1 MKEYVFGFK
10 LAAALESNFKTAFS
24 SASNQILQLNK
35 KMQEHRSIAKA
46 CASAVKQGSLDIKSY
61 NNALSK
67 LNQSYTKVSD
77 NAQRYAKIQGKINQ
91 RRTSMGQNEAS
102 AISLA
107 GVAYGFA
114 APLKQAIKFESAM
127 SDVRK
132 VVDFDTPEQFKD
144 MNKDIL
150 NLSKNIPMTAQGLAA
165 IVAAGGQAGIAR
177 QDLLAFAESAAK
189 MGTAFDIT
197 ADEAGDMMAKWRTA
211 FKMNQED
218 VVKLA
223 DKINYLS
230 NKTAASAPLISDVV
244 TRIGPL
250 GEVGGVASGEIAALG
265 ASLVGSGIQSE
276 IAATGIK
283 NLILTMVAGESASK
297 SQNEA
302 FETLGFNA
310 AEMAVRMQKDAK
322 GAILDVLKALKGLDK
337 AKQGAVL
344 QNLFGKESIGAIAPL
359 LSNLEG
365 LEKNLSMVADAAQYA
380 GSMQVEFDTKAA
392 TTANQLALMK
402 NEFVAVETDIGNG
415 MIPAFKSM
423 LEIIS
428 PLAAALGNFASKNS
442 ELVGAAFVASGS
454 VAALGAGFNA
464 LAWVGNGLALA
475 YNGVNGAMIAAHTW
489 MIKNEIATKLATM
502 ATKAWTITKSIGS
515 AILKADTIQF
525 MLSAARMGASAV
537 ATWASTAAQW
547 AFNSALLACP
557 IGWIIAG
564 VAALTAAGYLL
575 YTNWDTI
582 KQFFVSLWDSPTAR
596 TLMFI
601 TGPVGWMIAAG
612 TALIVNWDTVKQ
624 WFITLWDNPALAL
637 QQFVDGIKAK
647 FTDAFTWVQEKWQ
660 AISDFISKPIFGKV
674 NITAQ
679 VSGGNDVAHNALG
692 GIYGKGAF
700 LTTFAEDSGESAIPH
715 TPNGR
720 NIGLLAETN
729 RIMGNPLGGGANITA
744 TFAPNITIQ
753 GGGDEGKIREVL
765 ELEMAK
771 FKKML
776 QDLQNQQRRVSYA

>member
-35 KMQEHRSIAKA
+35 KMQEHRNIAKA
-46 CASAVKQGSLDIKSY
+46 CASAVKQGSLDINSY

-77 NAQRYAKIQGKINQ
+77 NAQRYANIQGKINQ

-177 QDLLAFAESAAK
+177 QDLLAFAEAAAK

-211 FKMNQED
+211 FKMNQKD
-218 VVKLA
+218 VVELA

-276 IAATGIK
+276 VAATGIK

-344 QNLFGKESIGAIAPL
+344 QNLFGKESISAIAPL

-365 LEKNLSMVADAAQYA
+365 LEKNLSMVADASQYA
-380 GSMQVEFDTKAA
+380 GSMQ
-392 TTANQLALMK
+392 
-402 NEFVAVETDIGNG
+402 G
-415 MIPAFKSM
+415 
-423 LEIIS
+423 
-428 PLAAALGNFASKNS
+428 
-442 ELVGAAFVASGS
+442 
-454 VAALGAGFNA
+454 
-464 LAWVGNGLALA
+464 
-475 YNGVNGAMIAAHTW
+475 
-489 MIKNEIATKLATM
+489 
-502 ATKAWTITKSIGS
+502 
-515 AILKADTIQF
+515 
-525 MLSAARMGASAV
+525 
-537 ATWASTAAQW
+537 
-547 AFNSALLACP
+547 
-557 IGWIIAG
+557 
-564 VAALTAAGYLL
+564 
-575 YTNWDTI
+575 
-582 KQFFVSLWDSPTAR
+582 
-596 TLMFI
+596 
-601 TGPVGWMIAAG
+601 
-612 TALIVNWDTVKQ
+612 
-624 WFITLWDNPALAL
+624 
-637 QQFVDGIKAK
+637 
-647 FTDAFTWVQEKWQ
+647 
-660 AISDFISKPIFGKV
+660 
-674 NITAQ
+674 
-679 VSGGNDVAHNALG
+679 
-692 GIYGKGAF
+692 
-700 LTTFAEDSGESAIPH
+700 
-715 TPNGR
+715 
-720 NIGLLAETN
+720 
-729 RIMGNPLGGGANITA
+729 
-744 TFAPNITIQ
+744 
-753 GGGDEGKIREVL
+753 
-765 ELEMAK
+765 
-771 FKKML
+771 
-776 QDLQNQQRRVSYA
+776 

>member
-35 KMQEHRSIAKA
+35 NMQEHRSIAKA

-77 NAQRYAKIQGKINQ
+77 NAQRYANIQGKINQ

-177 QDLLAFAESAAK
+177 QDLLAFAEAAAK

-211 FKMNQED
+211 FKMNQKD
-218 VVKLA
+218 VVELA

-297 SQNEA
+297 SQKEA

-310 AEMAVRMQKDAK
+310 TEMAVRMQKDAK

-365 LEKNLSMVADAAQYA
+365 LEKNLSMVADASQYA
-380 GSMQVEFDTKAA
+380 GSMQGEFDTKAT

-402 NEFVAVETDIGNG
+402 NKFVAVETDVGNG

-428 PLAAALGNFASKNS
+428 PLAAAFGNFASKNS
-442 ELVGAAFVASGS
+442 ELVGAVLVASGS

-464 LAWVGNGLALA
+464 LAWAGNGLELA
-475 YNGVNGAMIAAHTW
+475 YNGIKGAMISAHTW
-489 MIKNEIATKLATM
+489 IIKNELATKLATG

-525 MLSAARMGASAV
+525 MLSAAKMGASAV
-537 ATWASTAAQW
+537 ATWASTTAQW

-564 VAALTAAGYLL
+564 VAALIAAGYLL

-582 KQFFVSLWDSPTAR
+582 KQFFVSLWD
-596 TLMFI
+596 
-601 TGPVGWMIAAG
+601 
-612 TALIVNWDTVKQ
+612 
-624 WFITLWDNPALAL
+624 NPSLAI
-637 QQFVDGIKAK
+637 QQFVNGIKDK
-647 FTDAFTWVQEKWQ
+647 FSDAFSWVQEKWQ

-679 VSGGNDVAHNALG
+679 GSSSSDVAHNASG

-700 LTTFAEDSGESAIPH
+700 MTTFAEDSGESAIPH
-715 TPNGR
+715 TPNAR

-729 RIMGNPLGGGANITA
+729 RIMGNPLGGGGNITA

-765 ELEMAK
+765 KLEMAK

>member
-1 MKEYVFGFK
+1 
-10 LAAALESNFKTAFS
+10 
-24 SASNQILQLNK
+24 
-35 KMQEHRSIAKA
+35 
-46 CASAVKQGSLDIKSY
+46 
-61 NNALSK
+61 
-67 LNQSYTKVSD
+67 
-77 NAQRYAKIQGKINQ
+77 
-91 RRTSMGQNEAS
+91 
-102 AISLA
+102 
-107 GVAYGFA
+107 
-114 APLKQAIKFESAM
+114 
-127 SDVRK
+127 
-132 VVDFDTPEQFKD
+132 
-144 MNKDIL
+144 
-150 NLSKNIPMTAQGLAA
+150 
-165 IVAAGGQAGIAR
+165 
-177 QDLLAFAESAAK
+177 
-189 MGTAFDIT
+189 
-197 ADEAGDMMAKWRTA
+197 MMAKWRTA
-211 FKMNQED
+211 FKMNQKD
-218 VVKLA
+218 VVELA

-297 SQNEA
+297 SQKEA

-310 AEMAVRMQKDAK
+310 TEMAVRMQKDAK

-365 LEKNLSMVADAAQYA
+365 LEKNLSMVADATQYA
-380 GSMQVEFDTKAA
+380 GSMQGEFDTKAA

-402 NEFVAVETDIGNG
+402 NEFVAVETDVGNG
-415 MIPAFKSM
+415 MIPAFKS
-423 LEIIS
+423 LLKIVS
-428 PLAAALGNFASKNS
+428 PVAAAFGNFASKNS
-442 ELVGAAFVASGS
+442 ELVGAAFVLGGS
-454 VAALGAGFNA
+454 VTALGAGFNA

-475 YNGVNGAMIAAHTW
+475 YNGINGAMIAAHTW
-489 MIKNEIATKLATM
+489 MIKNEIATKLATV

-537 ATWASTAAQW
+537 ATWASTTAQW

-557 IGWIIAG
+557 IGWVIAG
-564 VAALTAAGYLL
+564 IAALIAAGYLL

-582 KQFFVSLWDSPTAR
+582 KQFFVSLWD
-596 TLMFI
+596 
-601 TGPVGWMIAAG
+601 
-612 TALIVNWDTVKQ
+612 
-624 WFITLWDNPALAL
+624 NPSLAI
-637 QQFVDGIKAK
+637 QQFVNGIKDK
-647 FTDAFTWVQEKWQ
+647 FSDAFSWVQEKWQ

-679 VSGGNDVAHNALG
+679 GSSGGDVAHNASG

-715 TPNGR
+715 TPNAR

-729 RIMGNPLGGGANITA
+729 RIMGNPLGGGGNVTA

-776 QDLQNQQRRVSYA
+776 QELQNQQRRVSYA

>member
-1 MKEYVFGFK
+1 
-10 LAAALESNFKTAFS
+10 
-24 SASNQILQLNK
+24 
-35 KMQEHRSIAKA
+35 
-46 CASAVKQGSLDIKSY
+46 
-61 NNALSK
+61 
-67 LNQSYTKVSD
+67 
-77 NAQRYAKIQGKINQ
+77 
-91 RRTSMGQNEAS
+91 
-102 AISLA
+102 
-107 GVAYGFA
+107 
-114 APLKQAIKFESAM
+114 
-127 SDVRK
+127 
-132 VVDFDTPEQFKD
+132 
-144 MNKDIL
+144 
-150 NLSKNIPMTAQGLAA
+150 MTAQGLAA

-177 QDLLAFAESAAK
+177 QDLLAFAEAAAK

-211 FKMNQED
+211 FKMNQKD
-218 VVKLA
+218 VVELA

-297 SQNEA
+297 SQKEA

-310 AEMAVRMQKDAK
+310 TEMAVRMQKDAK

-365 LEKNLSMVADAAQYA
+365 LEKNLSMVADATQYA
-380 GSMQVEFDTKAA
+380 GSMQGEFDTKAA

-402 NEFVAVETDIGNG
+402 NEFVAVETDVGNG
-415 MIPAFKSM
+415 MIPAFKS
-423 LEIIS
+423 LLKIVS
-428 PLAAALGNFASKNS
+428 PVAAAFGNFASKNS
-442 ELVGAAFVASGS
+442 ELVGAAFVLGGS

-489 MIKNEIATKLATM
+489 MIKNEIATKLATV

-525 MLSAARMGASAV
+525 MLSAARMGVSAV
-537 ATWASTAAQW
+537 ATWASTTAQW

-557 IGWIIAG
+557 IGWVIAG
-564 VAALTAAGYLL
+564 IAALIAAGYLL

-582 KQFFVSLWDSPTAR
+582 KQFFVSLWD
-596 TLMFI
+596 
-601 TGPVGWMIAAG
+601 
-612 TALIVNWDTVKQ
+612 
-624 WFITLWDNPALAL
+624 NPSLAI

-647 FTDAFTWVQEKWQ
+647 FTDAFSWVQEKWQ

-679 VSGGNDVAHNALG
+679 GSSGSDVAHNASG

-715 TPNGR
+715 TPNAR

-729 RIMGNPLGGGANITA
+729 RIMGNPLGGWGNITA

>member
-35 KMQEHRSIAKA
+35 NMQEHRSIAKA

-77 NAQRYAKIQGKINQ
+77 NAQRYANIQGKINQ

-102 AISLA
+102 TISLA

-177 QDLLAFAESAAK
+177 QDLLAFAEAAAK

-211 FKMNQED
+211 FKMNQKD
-218 VVKLA
+218 VVELA

-276 IAATGIK
+276 VAATGIK

-365 LEKNLSMVADAAQYA
+365 LEKNLSMVADASQYA
-380 GSMQVEFDTKAA
+380 GSMQGEFDTKAT

-402 NEFVAVETDIGNG
+402 NKFVAVETDVGNG

-428 PLAAALGNFASKNS
+428 PLAAAFGNFASKNS
-442 ELVGAAFVASGS
+442 ELVGAVLVASGS

-464 LAWVGNGLALA
+464 LAWAGNGLALA
-475 YNGVNGAMIAAHTW
+475 YNGVKGAMIAAHTW
-489 MIKNEIATKLATM
+489 IIKNELATKLATG

-537 ATWASTAAQW
+537 ATWASTTAQW

-557 IGWIIAG
+557 IGWVIAG
-564 VAALTAAGYLL
+564 IAALIAAGYLL

-582 KQFFVSLWDSPTAR
+582 KQFFVSLWD
-596 TLMFI
+596 
-601 TGPVGWMIAAG
+601 
-612 TALIVNWDTVKQ
+612 
-624 WFITLWDNPALAL
+624 NPSLAI
-637 QQFVDGIKAK
+637 QQFVDGIKDK
-647 FTDAFTWVQEKWQ
+647 FSDAFSWVQEKWQ
-660 AISDFISKPIFGKV
+660 AISDFISKPIFGKI

-679 VSGGNDVAHNALG
+679 GSSSSDVAHNASG

-715 TPNGR
+715 TPNAR

-729 RIMGNPLGGGANITA
+729 RIMGNPLGGGANINA

-765 ELEMAK
+765 EMEMAK

>member
-35 KMQEHRSIAKA
+35 NMQEHRSIAKA

-77 NAQRYAKIQGKINQ
+77 NAQRYANIQGKINQ

-150 NLSKNIPMTAQGLAA
+150 NLSKNIPITAQGLAA

-177 QDLLAFAESAAK
+177 QDLLAFAEAAAK

-211 FKMNQED
+211 FKMNQKD
-218 VVKLA
+218 VVELA

-276 IAATGIK
+276 VAATGIK

-365 LEKNLSMVADAAQYA
+365 LEKNLSMVADASQYA
-380 GSMQVEFDTKAA
+380 GSMQGEFDTKAT

-402 NEFVAVETDIGNG
+402 NKFVAVETDVGNG

-428 PLAAALGNFASKNS
+428 PLAAAFGNFASKNS
-442 ELVGAAFVASGS
+442 ELVGAVLVASGS

-464 LAWVGNGLALA
+464 LAWAGNGLALA
-475 YNGVNGAMIAAHTW
+475 YNGVKGAMIAAHTW
-489 MIKNEIATKLATM
+489 IIKNEIATKLATG
-502 ATKAWTITKSIGS
+502 ATKAWNIAKLIGITLMQTGNNLWQLATGKITLMT
-515 AILKADTIQF
+515 AKQNILT
-525 MLSAARMGASAV
+525 V
-537 ATWASTAAQW
+537 AQW

-557 IGWIIAG
+557 VMWL
-564 VAALTAAGYLL
+564 VAALAAVVAAGYLL
-575 YTNWDTI
+575 YKNWDDVTEFGSQAWEWFCNNVVYGVGYMIGWFATI
-582 KQFFVSLWDSPTAR
+582 PERVTSYFNNLDVVGESFGEKAWNWGKLAVDNIVSWFLNMPDRIGNIISSMWNRIKLGFNAGMVTAESE
-596 TLMFI
+596 
-601 TGPVGWMIAAG
+601 
-612 TALIVNWDTVKQ
+612 
-624 WFITLWDNPALAL
+624 
-637 QQFVDGIKAK
+637 
-647 FTDAFTWVQEKWQ
+647 VQ
-660 AISDFISKPIFGKV
+660 
-674 NITAQ
+674 
-679 VSGGNDVAHNALG
+679 VAHNASG

-715 TPNGR
+715 TPNAR

-729 RIMGNPLGGGANITA
+729 RIMGNPLGGGGNVTA

-776 QDLQNQQRRVSYA
+776 QELQNQQRRVSYA

>member
-10 LAAALESNFKTAFS
+10 LAAALEANFKTAFS

-46 CASAVKQGSLDIKSY
+46 CASSVKQGSLDIKSY

-77 NAQRYAKIQGKINQ
+77 NAQRYVNIQGKINQ

-132 VVDFDTPEQFKD
+132 VVDFETPEQFKD

-177 QDLLAFAESAAK
+177 QDLLAFAEAAAK

-211 FKMNQED
+211 FKMNQKD
-218 VVKLA
+218 VVELA

-297 SQNEA
+297 SQKEA

-310 AEMAVRMQKDAK
+310 TEMAVRMQKDAK

-365 LEKNLSMVADAAQYA
+365 LEKNLSMVADATQYA
-380 GSMQVEFDTKAA
+380 GSMQGEFDTKAA

-402 NEFVAVETDIGNG
+402 NEFVAVETDVGNG
-415 MIPAFKSM
+415 MIPAFKS
-423 LEIIS
+423 LLKIVS
-428 PLAAALGNFASKNS
+428 PVAAAFGNFASKNS
-442 ELVGAAFVASGS
+442 ELVGAAFVLGGS

-489 MIKNEIATKLATM
+489 MIKNEIATKLATV

-537 ATWASTAAQW
+537 ATWASTTAQW

-557 IGWIIAG
+557 IGWVIAG
-564 VAALTAAGYLL
+564 IAALIAAGYLL

-582 KQFFVSLWDSPTAR
+582 KQFFVSLWD
-596 TLMFI
+596 
-601 TGPVGWMIAAG
+601 
-612 TALIVNWDTVKQ
+612 
-624 WFITLWDNPALAL
+624 NPSLAI

-647 FTDAFTWVQEKWQ
+647 FTDAFSWVQEKWQ

-679 VSGGNDVAHNALG
+679 GSSGSDVAHNASG

-700 LTTFAEDSGESAIPH
+700 LTTFAENSGESAIPH
-715 TPNGR
+715 TPNAR

-753 GGGDEGKIREVL
+753 GGGDEDNIREVL

>member
-35 KMQEHRSIAKA
+35 KMQEHRNIAKA

-77 NAQRYAKIQGKINQ
+77 NARRYAKIQGKINQ

-132 VVDFDTPEQFKD
+132 VVDFETPEQFKD

-177 QDLLAFAESAAK
+177 QDLLAFAEAAAK

-211 FKMNQED
+211 FKMNQKD
-218 VVKLA
+218 VVELA

-297 SQNEA
+297 SQKEA

-310 AEMAVRMQKDAK
+310 TEMAVRMQKDAK

-365 LEKNLSMVADAAQYA
+365 LEKNLSMVADATQYA
-380 GSMQVEFDTKAA
+380 GSMQGEFDTKAT

-402 NEFVAVETDIGNG
+402 NKFVAVETDVGNG

-428 PLAAALGNFASKNS
+428 PLAAAFGNFASKNS
-442 ELVGAAFVASGS
+442 ELVGTAFVVGGS

-464 LAWVGNGLALA
+464 LAWAGNGLVLA
-475 YNGVNGAMIAAHTW
+475 YNGIKGAMIAAHTW
-489 MIKNEIATKLATM
+489 IIKNELATKLATG
-502 ATKAWTITKSIGS
+502 ATKAWTIAKLIGITLMQTGNNLWQL
-515 AILKADTIQF
+515 ATGKITLMTAKQNILT
-525 MLSAARMGASAV
+525 V
-537 ATWASTAAQW
+537 AQW

-557 IGWIIAG
+557 VMWL
-564 VAALTAAGYLL
+564 VAALAAAVAAGYLL
-575 YTNWDTI
+575 YKNWDGVTKFGSQAWEWFCNNVIYGVGYMIGWFATI
-582 KQFFVSLWDSPTAR
+582 PERVTSYFNNLDV
-596 TLMFI
+596 
-601 TGPVGWMIAAG
+601 VGESFGEKAWNWGKVAVDN
-612 TALIVNWDTVKQ
+612 IVNWFLNMPDRIGNIISSM
-624 WFITLWDNPALAL
+624 WNR
-637 QQFVDGIKAK
+637 IKLGFNAGMV
-647 FTDAFTWVQEKWQ
+647 TAESEVQ
-660 AISDFISKPIFGKV
+660 
-674 NITAQ
+674 
-679 VSGGNDVAHNALG
+679 VAHNALG

-700 LTTFAEDSGESAIPH
+700 LTTFAENSGESAIPH
-715 TPNGR
+715 TPNAR

-753 GGGDEGKIREVL
+753 GGGDEDNIREVL

>member
-1 MKEYVFGFK
+1 M
-10 LAAALESNFKTAFS
+10 
-24 SASNQILQLNK
+24 
-35 KMQEHRSIAKA
+35 
-46 CASAVKQGSLDIKSY
+46 
-61 NNALSK
+61 
-67 LNQSYTKVSD
+67 
-77 NAQRYAKIQGKINQ
+77 
-91 RRTSMGQNEAS
+91 
-102 AISLA
+102 A

-132 VVDFDTPEQFKD
+132 VVDFETPEQFKD

-177 QDLLAFAESAAK
+177 QDLLAFAEAAAK

-211 FKMNQED
+211 FKMNQKD
-218 VVKLA
+218 VVELA

-297 SQNEA
+297 SQKEA

-310 AEMAVRMQKDAK
+310 TEMAVRMQKDAK

-365 LEKNLSMVADAAQYA
+365 LEKNLSMVADATQYT
-380 GSMQVEFDTKAA
+380 GSMQGEFDTKAA

-402 NEFVAVETDIGNG
+402 NEFVAVETDVGNG
-415 MIPAFKSM
+415 MVPAFKS
-423 LEIIS
+423 LLKIIS
-428 PLAAALGNFASKNS
+428 PVAAAFGNFASKNS
-442 ELVGAAFVASGS
+442 ELVGAAFVLGGS
-454 VAALGAGFNA
+454 VTALGAGFNA

-475 YNGVNGAMIAAHTW
+475 YNGVNGAMIAEHTW
-489 MIKNEIATKLATM
+489 MIKNEIATKLATV

-537 ATWASTAAQW
+537 ATWASTTAQW

-557 IGWIIAG
+557 IGWVIAG
-564 VAALTAAGYLL
+564 IAALIAAGYLL

-582 KQFFVSLWDSPTAR
+582 KQFFVSLWD
-596 TLMFI
+596 
-601 TGPVGWMIAAG
+601 
-612 TALIVNWDTVKQ
+612 
-624 WFITLWDNPALAL
+624 NPSLAI
-637 QQFVDGIKAK
+637 QQFVNGIKDK
-647 FTDAFTWVQEKWQ
+647 FSDAFSWVQEKWQ

-679 VSGGNDVAHNALG
+679 GSSGSDVAHNASG

-715 TPNGR
+715 TPNAR

-729 RIMGNPLGGGANITA
+729 RIMGNPLGGGTNITA

-753 GGGDEGKIREVL
+753 GVGDEGKIREVL
-765 ELEMAK
+765 ELEMTK

>member
-35 KMQEHRSIAKA
+35 NMQEHRSIAKA
-46 CASAVKQGSLDIKSY
+46 CASAVKQGSIDIKSY

-77 NAQRYAKIQGKINQ
+77 NAQRYANIQGKINQ

-107 GVAYGFA
+107 GIAYGFA

-177 QDLLAFAESAAK
+177 QDLLAFAEAAAK

-211 FKMNQED
+211 FKMNQKD
-218 VVKLA
+218 VVELA

-276 IAATGIK
+276 VAATGIK

-365 LEKNLSMVADAAQYA
+365 LEKNLSMVADASQYA
-380 GSMQVEFDTKAA
+380 GSMQGEFDTKAT

-402 NEFVAVETDIGNG
+402 NKFVAVETDVGNG

-428 PLAAALGNFASKNS
+428 PLAAAFGNFASKNS
-442 ELVGAAFVASGS
+442 ELVGAVLVASGS

-464 LAWVGNGLALA
+464 LAWAGNGLALA
-475 YNGVNGAMIAAHTW
+475 YNGVKGAMIAAHTW
-489 MIKNEIATKLATM
+489 IIKNEIATKLATG

-537 ATWASTAAQW
+537 ATWASTTAQW

-557 IGWIIAG
+557 IGWVIAG
-564 VAALTAAGYLL
+564 IAALIAAGYLL

-582 KQFFVSLWDSPTAR
+582 KQFFVSLWDNPSLAIQ
-596 TLMFI
+596 LF
-601 TGPVGWMIAAG
+601 
-612 TALIVNWDTVKQ
+612 VN
-624 WFITLWDNPALAL
+624 
-637 QQFVDGIKAK
+637 GIKDK
-647 FTDAFTWVQEKWQ
+647 FSDAFSWVQEKWQ

-679 VSGGNDVAHNALG
+679 GSSGSDVAHNASG

-715 TPNGR
+715 TPNAR

-729 RIMGNPLGGGANITA
+729 RIMGNPLGGGGNITA

>member
-35 KMQEHRSIAKA
+35 KMQEHRNIAKA

-77 NAQRYAKIQGKINQ
+77 NARRYAKIQGKINQ

-132 VVDFDTPEQFKD
+132 VVDFETPEQFKD

-177 QDLLAFAESAAK
+177 QDLLAFAEAAAK

-211 FKMNQED
+211 FKMNQKD
-218 VVKLA
+218 VVELA

-297 SQNEA
+297 SQKEA

-310 AEMAVRMQKDAK
+310 TEMAVRMQKDAK

-365 LEKNLSMVADAAQYA
+365 LEKNLSMVADATQYA
-380 GSMQVEFDTKAA
+380 GSMQGEFDTKAT

-402 NEFVAVETDIGNG
+402 NKFVAVETDVGNG

-428 PLAAALGNFASKNS
+428 PLAAAFGNFASKNS
-442 ELVGAAFVASGS
+442 ELVGTAFVVGGS

-464 LAWVGNGLALA
+464 LAWAGNGLVLA
-475 YNGVNGAMIAAHTW
+475 YNGIKGAMIAAHTW
-489 MIKNEIATKLATM
+489 IIKNELATKLATG
-502 ATKAWTITKSIGS
+502 ATKAWTIAKLIGITLMQTGNNLWQL
-515 AILKADTIQF
+515 ATGKITLMTAKQNILT
-525 MLSAARMGASAV
+525 V
-537 ATWASTAAQW
+537 AQW

-557 IGWIIAG
+557 VMWL
-564 VAALTAAGYLL
+564 VAALAAAVAAGYLL
-575 YTNWDTI
+575 YKNWDGVTKFGSQAWEWFCNNVIYGVGYMIGWFATI
-582 KQFFVSLWDSPTAR
+582 PERVTSYFNNLDV
-596 TLMFI
+596 
-601 TGPVGWMIAAG
+601 VGESFGEKAWNWGKVAVDN
-612 TALIVNWDTVKQ
+612 IVNWFLNMPDRIGNIISSM
-624 WFITLWDNPALAL
+624 WNR
-637 QQFVDGIKAK
+637 IKLGFNAGMV
-647 FTDAFTWVQEKWQ
+647 TAESEVQ
-660 AISDFISKPIFGKV
+660 
-674 NITAQ
+674 
-679 VSGGNDVAHNALG
+679 VAHNALG

-700 LTTFAEDSGESAIPH
+700 LTTFAENSGESVIPH
-715 TPNGR
+715 TPNAR

-753 GGGDEGKIREVL
+753 GGGDEDNIREVL

>member
-35 KMQEHRSIAKA
+35 NMQEHRSIAKA

-77 NAQRYAKIQGKINQ
+77 NAQRYANIQGKINQ

-107 GVAYGFA
+107 GVAYGFT

-177 QDLLAFAESAAK
+177 QELLAFAEAAAK

-211 FKMNQED
+211 FKMNQKD
-218 VVKLA
+218 VVELA

-276 IAATGIK
+276 VAATGIK

-365 LEKNLSMVADAAQYA
+365 LEKNLSMVADASQYA
-380 GSMQVEFDTKAA
+380 GSMQGEFDTKAT

-402 NEFVAVETDIGNG
+402 NKFIAVETDVGNG

-428 PLAAALGNFASKNS
+428 PLAAAFGNFASKNS
-442 ELVGAAFVASGS
+442 ELVGAVLVASGS

-464 LAWVGNGLALA
+464 LAWAGNGLALA
-475 YNGVNGAMIAAHTW
+475 YNGVKGAMIAAHTW
-489 MIKNEIATKLATM
+489 IIKNEIATKLATG

-647 FTDAFTWVQEKWQ
+647 FNDAFSWVQEKWQ
-660 AISDFISKPIFGKV
+660 AISDFLAKPIFGKV
-674 NITAQ
+674 NIAAE
-679 VSGGNDVAHNALG
+679 GKGEVAHNANG

-700 LTTFAEDSGESAIPH
+700 LTTFAENSGESAIPH
-715 TPNGR
+715 TPNAR

-729 RIMGNPLGGGANITA
+729 RIMGNPLGGCGNVTA

>member
-35 KMQEHRSIAKA
+35 NMQEHRSIAKA

-77 NAQRYAKIQGKINQ
+77 NAQRYANIQGKINQ

-177 QDLLAFAESAAK
+177 QDLLAFAEAAAK

-211 FKMNQED
+211 FKMNQKD
-218 VVKLA
+218 VVELA

-297 SQNEA
+297 SQKEA

-310 AEMAVRMQKDAK
+310 TEMAVRMQKDAK

-365 LEKNLSMVADAAQYA
+365 LEKNLSMVADASQYA
-380 GSMQVEFDTKAA
+380 GSMQGEFDTKAT

-402 NEFVAVETDIGNG
+402 NKFVAVETDVGNG

-428 PLAAALGNFASKNS
+428 PLAAAFGNFASKNS
-442 ELVGAAFVASGS
+442 ELVGAVLVASGS

-464 LAWVGNGLALA
+464 LAWAGNGLALA
-475 YNGVNGAMIAAHTW
+475 YNGVKGAMIAAHTW
-489 MIKNEIATKLATM
+489 IIKNEIATKLATG
-502 ATKAWTITKSIGS
+502 ATKAWNIAKLIGITLMQTGNNLWQLATGKITLMT
-515 AILKADTIQF
+515 AKQNILT
-525 MLSAARMGASAV
+525 V
-537 ATWASTAAQW
+537 AQW

-557 IGWIIAG
+557 VMWL
-564 VAALTAAGYLL
+564 VAALAAVVAAGYLL
-575 YTNWDTI
+575 YKNWDDVTEFGSQAWEWFCNNVVYGVGYMIGWFATI
-582 KQFFVSLWDSPTAR
+582 PERVTSYFNNLDVVGESFGEKAWNWGKLAVDNIVSWFLNMPDRIGNIISSMWNRIKLGFNAGMVTAESE
-596 TLMFI
+596 
-601 TGPVGWMIAAG
+601 
-612 TALIVNWDTVKQ
+612 
-624 WFITLWDNPALAL
+624 
-637 QQFVDGIKAK
+637 
-647 FTDAFTWVQEKWQ
+647 VQ
-660 AISDFISKPIFGKV
+660 
-674 NITAQ
+674 
-679 VSGGNDVAHNALG
+679 VAHNASG

-715 TPNGR
+715 TPNAR

-729 RIMGNPLGGGANITA
+729 RIMGNPLGSGANITA

>member
-35 KMQEHRSIAKA
+35 KMQEHRNIAKA

-77 NAQRYAKIQGKINQ
+77 NARRYAKIQGKINQ

-132 VVDFDTPEQFKD
+132 VVDFETPEQFKD

-177 QDLLAFAESAAK
+177 QDLLAFAEAAAK

-211 FKMNQED
+211 FKMNQKD
-218 VVKLA
+218 VVELA

-297 SQNEA
+297 SQKEA

-310 AEMAVRMQKDAK
+310 TEMAVRMQKDAK

-365 LEKNLSMVADAAQYA
+365 LEKNLSMVADATQYA
-380 GSMQVEFDTKAA
+380 GSMQGEFDTKAT

-402 NEFVAVETDIGNG
+402 NKFVAVETDVGNG

-428 PLAAALGNFASKNS
+428 PLAAAFGNFASKNS
-442 ELVGAAFVASGS
+442 ELVGTAFVVGGS

-464 LAWVGNGLALA
+464 LAWAGNGLVLA
-475 YNGVNGAMIAAHTW
+475 YNGIKGAMIAAHTW
-489 MIKNEIATKLATM
+489 IIKNELATKLATG
-502 ATKAWTITKSIGS
+502 ATKAWTIAKLIGITLMQTGNNLWQL
-515 AILKADTIQF
+515 ATGKITLMTAKQNILT
-525 MLSAARMGASAV
+525 V
-537 ATWASTAAQW
+537 AQW

-557 IGWIIAG
+557 VMWL
-564 VAALTAAGYLL
+564 VAALAAAVAAGYLL
-575 YTNWDTI
+575 YKNWDGVTKFGSQAWEWFCNNVIYGVGYMIGWFATI
-582 KQFFVSLWDSPTAR
+582 PERVTSYFNNLDV
-596 TLMFI
+596 
-601 TGPVGWMIAAG
+601 VGESFGEKAWNWGKVAVDN
-612 TALIVNWDTVKQ
+612 IVNWFLNMPDRIGNIISSM
-624 WFITLWDNPALAL
+624 WNR
-637 QQFVDGIKAK
+637 IKLGFNAGMV
-647 FTDAFTWVQEKWQ
+647 TAESEVQ
-660 AISDFISKPIFGKV
+660 
-674 NITAQ
+674 
-679 VSGGNDVAHNALG
+679 VAHNAFG

-700 LTTFAEDSGESAIPH
+700 LTTFAENSGESAIPH
-715 TPNGR
+715 TPNAR

-753 GGGDEGKIREVL
+753 GGGDEDNIREVL

>member
-35 KMQEHRSIAKA
+35 NMQEHRSIAKA

-77 NAQRYAKIQGKINQ
+77 NAQRYANIQGKINQ

-177 QDLLAFAESAAK
+177 QDLLAFAEAAAK

-211 FKMNQED
+211 FKMNQKD
-218 VVKLA
+218 VVELA

-276 IAATGIK
+276 VAATGIK

-365 LEKNLSMVADAAQYA
+365 LEKNLSMVADASQYA
-380 GSMQVEFDTKAA
+380 GSMQGEFDTKAT

-402 NEFVAVETDIGNG
+402 NKFVAVETDVGNG

-428 PLAAALGNFASKNS
+428 PLAAAFGNFASKNS
-442 ELVGAAFVASGS
+442 ELVGAVLVASGS

-464 LAWVGNGLALA
+464 LAWAGNGLALA
-475 YNGVNGAMIAAHTW
+475 YNGVKGAMIAAHTW
-489 MIKNEIATKLATM
+489 IIKNEIATKLATG
-502 ATKAWTITKSIGS
+502 ATKAWNIAKLIGITLMQTGNNLWQLATGKITLMT
-515 AILKADTIQF
+515 AKQNILT
-525 MLSAARMGASAV
+525 V
-537 ATWASTAAQW
+537 AQW

-557 IGWIIAG
+557 VMWL
-564 VAALTAAGYLL
+564 VAALAAVVAAGYLL
-575 YTNWDTI
+575 YKNWDDVTEFGSQAWEWFCNNVVYGVGYMIGWFATI
-582 KQFFVSLWDSPTAR
+582 PERVTSYFNNLDVVGESFGEKAWNWGKLAVDNIVSWFLNMPDRIGNIISSMWNRIKLGFNAGMVTAESE
-596 TLMFI
+596 
-601 TGPVGWMIAAG
+601 
-612 TALIVNWDTVKQ
+612 
-624 WFITLWDNPALAL
+624 
-637 QQFVDGIKAK
+637 
-647 FTDAFTWVQEKWQ
+647 VQ
-660 AISDFISKPIFGKV
+660 
-674 NITAQ
+674 
-679 VSGGNDVAHNALG
+679 VAHNASG

-715 TPNGR
+715 TTNAR

-729 RIMGNPLGGGANITA
+729 RIMGNPLGGGGNVTA

-776 QDLQNQQRRVSYA
+776 QELQNQQRRVSYA

>member
-35 KMQEHRSIAKA
+35 KMQEHRNIAKA

-77 NAQRYAKIQGKINQ
+77 NARRYAKIQGKINQ

-177 QDLLAFAESAAK
+177 QDLLAFAEAAAK

-211 FKMNQED
+211 FKMNQKD
-218 VVKLA
+218 VVELA

-276 IAATGIK
+276 VAATGIK

-365 LEKNLSMVADAAQYA
+365 LEKNLSMVADASQYA
-380 GSMQVEFDTKAA
+380 GSMQGEFDTKAT

-402 NEFVAVETDIGNG
+402 NKFVAVETDVGNG

-428 PLAAALGNFASKNS
+428 PLAAAFGNFASKNS
-442 ELVGAAFVASGS
+442 ELVGAVLVASGS

-464 LAWVGNGLALA
+464 LAWAGNGLALA
-475 YNGVNGAMIAAHTW
+475 YNGIKGAMISAHTW
-489 MIKNEIATKLATM
+489 IIKNELATKLATG

-525 MLSAARMGASAV
+525 MLSAAKMGASAV
-537 ATWASTAAQW
+537 ATWASTTAQW

-564 VAALTAAGYLL
+564 VAALIAAGYLL

-582 KQFFVSLWDSPTAR
+582 KQFFVSLWD
-596 TLMFI
+596 
-601 TGPVGWMIAAG
+601 
-612 TALIVNWDTVKQ
+612 
-624 WFITLWDNPALAL
+624 NPSLAI
-637 QQFVDGIKAK
+637 QQFVNGIKDK
-647 FTDAFTWVQEKWQ
+647 FSDAFSWVQEKWQ

-679 VSGGNDVAHNALG
+679 GSSSSDVAHNASG

-700 LTTFAEDSGESAIPH
+700 LTTFAENSGESAIPH
-715 TPNGR
+715 TPNAR

-729 RIMGNPLGGGANITA
+729 RIMGNPLGGGGNVTA

>member
-35 KMQEHRSIAKA
+35 NMQEHRSIAKA

-77 NAQRYAKIQGKINQ
+77 NAQRYANIQGKINQ

-177 QDLLAFAESAAK
+177 QDLLAFAEAAAK

-211 FKMNQED
+211 FKMNQKD
-218 VVKLA
+218 VVELA

-297 SQNEA
+297 SQKEA

-310 AEMAVRMQKDAK
+310 TEMAVRMQKDAK

-365 LEKNLSMVADAAQYA
+365 LEKNLSMVADASQYA
-380 GSMQVEFDTKAA
+380 GSMQGEFDTKAT

-402 NEFVAVETDIGNG
+402 NKFVAVETDVGNG

-428 PLAAALGNFASKNS
+428 PLAAAFGNFASKNS
-442 ELVGAAFVASGS
+442 ELVGAVLVASGS

-464 LAWVGNGLALA
+464 LAWAGNGLALA
-475 YNGVNGAMIAAHTW
+475 YNGIKGAMISAHTW
-489 MIKNEIATKLATM
+489 IIKNELATKLATG

-525 MLSAARMGASAV
+525 MLSAAKMGASAV
-537 ATWASTAAQW
+537 ATWASTTAQW

-564 VAALTAAGYLL
+564 VAALIAAGYLL

-582 KQFFVSLWDSPTAR
+582 KQFFVSLWD
-596 TLMFI
+596 
-601 TGPVGWMIAAG
+601 
-612 TALIVNWDTVKQ
+612 
-624 WFITLWDNPALAL
+624 NPSLAI
-637 QQFVDGIKAK
+637 QQFVNGIKDK
-647 FTDAFTWVQEKWQ
+647 FSDAFSWVQEKWQ

-679 VSGGNDVAHNALG
+679 GSSSSDVAHNASG

-700 LTTFAEDSGESAIPH
+700 LTTFAENSGESAIPH
-715 TPNGR
+715 TPNAR

-729 RIMGNPLGGGANITA
+729 RIMGNPLGGGGNVTA

>member
-35 KMQEHRSIAKA
+35 KMQEHRNIAKA

-77 NAQRYAKIQGKINQ
+77 NARRYAKIQGKINQ

-177 QDLLAFAESAAK
+177 QDLLAFAEAAAK

-211 FKMNQED
+211 FKMNQKD
-218 VVKLA
+218 VVELA

-276 IAATGIK
+276 VAATGIK

-322 GAILDVLKALKGLDK
+322 GAILTVLKAIEQLAPEKRT
-337 AKQGAVL
+337 AVMAD
-344 QNLFGKESIGAIAPL
+344 LFGKESLSAIGPL
-359 LSNLEG
+359 LSNLSG
-365 LEKNLSMVADAAQYA
+365 LESNFAKVGDSTKYA
-380 GSMQVEFDTKAA
+380 GSMENEFSTRSQ
-392 TTANQLALMK
+392 TTANSMQLMK
-402 NEFVAVETDIGNG
+402 NRIDKAQIQMTSGLLPVIAVGSEYLGKFATTIGDVTEKYPG
-415 MIPAFKSM
+415 LTGGVI
-423 LEIIS
+423 
-428 PLAAALGNFASKNS
+428 ALGLGLGGMYITVSLATAAFNTAKAAIAGYELITKSAKNS
-442 ELVGAAFVASGS
+442 AILYNIHTKAMAFS
-454 VAALGAGFNA
+454 
-464 LAWVGNGLALA
+464 
-475 YNGVNGAMIAAHTW
+475 
-489 MIKNEIATKLATM
+489 TKLA
-502 ATKAWTITKSIGS
+502 AG
-515 AILKADTIQF
+515 
-525 MLSAARMGASAV
+525 
-537 ATWASTAAQW
+537 AQW
-547 AFNSALLACP
+547 LLNASLWGCP
-557 IGWIIAG
+557 ILVIAG
-564 VAALTAAGYLL
+564 AFAAAGYII
-575 YTNWDTI
+575 YKDWDTI
-582 KQFFVSLWDSPTAR
+582 KQFFVNLWDSPTAR
-596 TLMFI
+596 TIMFI
-601 TGPVGWMIAAG
+601 TGPIGWAIAAG
-612 TALIVNWDTVKQ
+612 TALIANWDIVKQ
-624 WFITLWDNPALAL
+624 WFITLWDNPSLAI
-637 QQFVDGIKAK
+637 QQFVNGIKDK
-647 FTDAFTWVQEKWQ
+647 FSDAFSWVQEKWQ

-679 VSGGNDVAHNALG
+679 GSSGSDVAHNASG

-715 TPNGR
+715 TPNAR

>member
-35 KMQEHRSIAKA
+35 KMQEHRNIAKA

-77 NAQRYAKIQGKINQ
+77 NARRYAKIQGKINQ

-177 QDLLAFAESAAK
+177 QDLLAFAEAAAK

-211 FKMNQED
+211 FKMNQKD
-218 VVKLA
+218 VVELA

-276 IAATGIK
+276 VAATGIK

-365 LEKNLSMVADAAQYA
+365 LEKNLSMVADASQYA
-380 GSMQVEFDTKAA
+380 GSMQGEFDTKAT

-402 NEFVAVETDIGNG
+402 NKFVAVETDVGNG

-423 LEIIS
+423 LDIIS
-428 PLAAALGNFASKNS
+428 PLAAAFGNFASKNS
-442 ELVGAAFVASGS
+442 ELVGTAFVVGGS

-464 LAWVGNGLALA
+464 LAWAGNGLVLA
-475 YNGVNGAMIAAHTW
+475 YNGIKGAMISAHTW
-489 MIKNEIATKLATM
+489 IIKNELATKLATG
-502 ATKAWTITKSIGS
+502 ATKAWTIAKLIGITLMQTGNNLWQL
-515 AILKADTIQF
+515 ATGKITLMAAKQNILT
-525 MLSAARMGASAV
+525 V
-537 ATWASTAAQW
+537 AQW
-547 AFNSALLACP
+547 AYNSALLACP
-557 IGWIIAG
+557 VMWLVAGIAA
-564 VAALTAAGYLL
+564 VVAAGYLL
-575 YTNWDTI
+575 YKNWDDVTKFSSQAWEWFCNNVIYGVGYMIGWFATI
-582 KQFFVSLWDSPTAR
+582 PERVTSYFNNLDV
-596 TLMFI
+596 
-601 TGPVGWMIAAG
+601 VGESFGEKAWNWGKLAVDN
-612 TALIVNWDTVKQ
+612 IVNWFLNMPDRIGNIISSM
-624 WFITLWDNPALAL
+624 WNR
-637 QQFVDGIKAK
+637 IKLGFNAGMV
-647 FTDAFTWVQEKWQ
+647 TAESEVQ
-660 AISDFISKPIFGKV
+660 
-674 NITAQ
+674 
-679 VSGGNDVAHNALG
+679 VAHNASG

-715 TPNGR
+715 TPNAR

-776 QDLQNQQRRVSYA
+776 QDLQNQQRRLSYA